1 MKKLIAVFLLLV
13 LIVPA
18 AVSADEQDPI
28 IGCWYICID
37 TNDTSKDIV
46 DEGYV
51 YSSMIFVFTP
61 GGQILYQNADFK
73 ESSGTSSDVTY
84 IGKWNKKDNDYIVSI
99 VSVGENKALL
109 SDNILAACIF
119 NSKQYIILRKMT
131 SLNMYN
137 DIYNV
142 K

>member
-1 MKKLIAVFLLLV
+1 MKR
-13 LIVPA
+13 LIVVILILMLTLPA
-18 AVSADEQDPI
+18 VVSADEQDPI

-37 TNDTSKDIV
+37 ANDAPQNLI
-46 DEGYV
+46 DEGYI

-61 GGQILYQNADFK
+61 GGQILYQNIDFK

-99 VSVGENKALL
+99 ISVGENKALL

-119 NSKQYIILRKMT
+119 NSKQYIVLRKMT